1 MSRGTR
7 MNPTRVYLEVAPK
20 RTFACA
26 IEWPG
31 WCRSGRTPEAA
42 LEALAAYRERY
53 GRVAGSAG
61 QRLSTGP
68 FEVVEEVVGN
78 ATTEFG
84 APGVV
89 PPSDR
94 DGWRRGELRRHVALL
109 GAAWSALDDAV
120 RAAPP
125 VLRKGP
131 RGGGRDRDAIYAHVV
146 EAEDA
151 YARKIGVRVKAT
163 ATGAAAVA
171 ARRAAILDAL
181 GSEGPEWKWPARY
194 AIRRTA
200 WHAVDHAWE
209 IEDRR

>member
-1 MSRGTR
+1 MI
-7 MNPTRVYLEVAPK
+7 RVYLEVAPK

-31 WCRSGRTPEAA
+31 WCRSGKTPDAA
-42 LEALAAYRERY
+42 LDALAEYHDRY
-53 GRVAGSAG
+53 AAVAAMAG
-61 QRLSTGP
+61 QRVGAAR
-68 FEVVEEVVGN
+68 FDVVEEVEGN

-89 PPSDR
+89 PPSDAKP
-94 DGWRRGELRRHVALL
+94 WRRGELTRNVALL
-109 GAAWSALDDAV
+109 RAAWAALDAAV
-120 RAAPP
+120 AAAPP

-151 YARKIGVRVKAT
+151 YARKIGVRAKAGSADRT
-163 ATGAAAVA
+163 AVD
-171 ARRAAILDAL
+171 ARREAIVQAL
-181 GSEGPEWKWPARY
+181 TTAVPHDRLELKWPLRY
-194 AIRRTA
+194 FVRRTA

-209 IEDRR
+209 IEDRH